1 MRARYIVPYAQGHDA
16 SIASMA
22 SKAKKDRAL
31 TKSQLASELAAKA
44 DLTKAQVNAVFD
56 AMNDLVGK
64 ELKAGRPLTIPGLVK
79 IRLVHKAATPARAGR
94 NPATGE
100 TITIKAKPA
109 RKVVKVRALKA
120 LKDMA

>member
-1 MRARYIVPYAQGHDA
+1 
-16 SIASMA
+16 MA

-56 AMNDLVGK
+56 AMNDLVSK